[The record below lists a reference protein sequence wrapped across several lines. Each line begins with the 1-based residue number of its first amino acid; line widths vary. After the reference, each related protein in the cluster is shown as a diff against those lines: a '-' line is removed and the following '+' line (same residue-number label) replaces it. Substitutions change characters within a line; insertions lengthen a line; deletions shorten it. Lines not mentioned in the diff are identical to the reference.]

1 MPTTGLGRAVSAF
14 ALVLWLLGVPSLAAA
29 QKLPDFSHLVEAQGP
44 VVVHISTT
52 FSVRSPAPHPPERG
66 DPQPDFSRRSQSPE
80 AGAREFRAQSQGQIQ
95 SQGRGESQGS
105 GFLISADG
113 YILTNAH
120 VVARADTIT
129 VRLADRREFQARVVG
144 ADPRTDLALLR
155 IDATGLPRATFG
167 DPGRLRAG
175 DWVVAIGTP
184 FGFENSVTAGIISAK
199 DRSLPTDPLVPFLQ
213 TDVAIHPGNSGGPLF
228 NLRGEVVAINS
239 QIYSRNGDFMGVSF
253 AIPIDV
259 ALGVSDQLRRTG
271 RVRRGWLGAVVRDVD
286 GGLARD
292 LARSLGQSRAA
303 GALVT
308 HVDPGGPAARAGL
321 QAGDVVFRYRGAT
334 VAGSADLP
342 RRVSAT
348 QPGACVD
355 LRVWRRG
362 AIRVLPVTVGEW
374 AAERAATRP
383 PTTDGPT
390 AVAGQVAAAGMAPSP
405 GHLGL
410 TIAEPGPRERGLRVV
425 AAQGEAA
432 RAGLEPGDHI
442 LAVNGTRVNDLRQF
456 DRLLRATA
464 PGTAGHPPALLV
476 RRGGSAVYLPL
487 RPDDR

>member
-1 MPTTGLGRAVSAF
+1 MPTPNLGRVISAF
-14 ALVLWLLGVPSLAAA
+14 ALVLWLLGVPSVATA
-29 QKLPDFSHLVEAQGP
+29 QKLPDFSRLVEAQGP
-44 VVVHISTT
+44 VVVNISTT
-52 FSVRSPAPHPPERG
+52 FTVRSPAPHPPERG
-66 DPQPDFSRRSQSPE
+66 DPRSDFSRRSRSPE
-80 AGAREFRAQSQGQIQ
+80 AGAREPQAQSRGQIQ

-120 VVARADTIT
+120 VVDRADTIT
-129 VRLADRREFQARVVG
+129 VRLTDRREFKARVVG
-144 ADPRTDLALLR
+144 ADLRTDLALLR
-155 IDATGLPRATFG
+155 IDATGLPHAAFG

-184 FGFENSVTAGIISAK
+184 FGFENSVTAGIVSAK

-259 ALGVSDQLRRTG
+259 ALGVSDQLRQTG
-271 RVRRGWLGAVVRDVD
+271 RIRRGWLGAVVRDVD
-286 GGLARD
+286 GD
-292 LARSLGQSRAA
+292 LARSLGRPRAA

-308 HVDPGGPAARAGL
+308 RVDPGGPAARAGL
-321 QAGDVVFRYRGAT
+321 QAGDVVFGYRGAA

-342 RRVSAT
+342 RRVTAT
-348 QPGACVD
+348 RPGACVEV
-355 LRVWRRG
+355 RVWRRG

-374 AAERAATRP
+374 AAERVATSP
-383 PTTDGPT
+383 PTMAGPT
-390 AVAGQVAAAGMAPSP
+390 TVAGQAAAAGMAPSP

-410 TIAEPGPRERGLRVV
+410 TIAEPGPGERGARHGLRVV

-432 RAGLEPGDHI
+432 RAGLAAGDHI

-456 DRLLRATA
+456 DRLLRATSPDA
-464 PGTAGHPPALLV
+464 AARPPALLV
-476 RRGGSAVYLPL
+476 RRGGSAAYLPL
-487 RPDDR
+487 QTDGQ